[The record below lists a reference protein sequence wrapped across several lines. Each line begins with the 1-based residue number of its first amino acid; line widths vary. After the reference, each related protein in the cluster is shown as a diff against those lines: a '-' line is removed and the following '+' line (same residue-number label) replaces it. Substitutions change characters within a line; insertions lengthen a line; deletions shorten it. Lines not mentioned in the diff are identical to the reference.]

1 MAGLLIVVLVP
12 VSIVLGDAAVGFQQ
26 VWDAYFHFDPQVTAQ
41 LLVRNVRVPRTIIAL
56 IVGAGLGASGVVI
69 QALTRN
75 PLAEPGLLGVNAGA
89 TFAVACGVAFF
100 GFHALT
106 AGLVF
111 GFVGAGLAGAAVY
124 LLGGVRQGAG
134 PVRLVLAGSA
144 LSVVLLAATRMI
156 IINSDEEVFDRFR
169 SWTVG
174 SLEGRGPDLLLPT
187 GIAVVVGLLIA
198 MALANSLDASALG
211 ADLSRSLGAH
221 PTMVLSLAA
230 VVVMLMCGAS
240 TAAVGPI
247 GFVGLTAPHLGR
259 QIVGLNHRKLIPAS
273 ALIAAAIVLAA
284 DVAGRLVVS
293 SGEISVGIMIGF
305 IGAPVFINIVRRR
318 KLAQL

>member
-1 MAGLLIVVLVP
+1 MLIVCLMP
-12 VSIVLGDAAVGFQQ
+12 VSVILGEIPITFGQ
-26 VWDAYFHFDPQVTAQ
+26 VWDAYFHFDPSVTQQ
-41 LLVRNVRVPRTIIAL
+41 LLVRNIRVPRTIIAL
-56 IVGAGLGASGVVI
+56 IVGAALGASGVVI

-89 TFAVACGVAFF
+89 TFAVACGIAIFRF
-100 GFHALT
+100 QALT
-106 AGLVF
+106 AGLIF
-111 GFVGAGLAGAAVY
+111 GFIGAGLAGVAVY
-124 LLGGVRQGAG
+124 LLGGIRQGAG

-144 LSVVLLAATRMI
+144 LSVVLLACTRML

-187 GIAVVVGLLIA
+187 GGAVLIGLLIA
-198 MALANSLDASALG
+198 IALANSLNASALG

-221 PTMVLSLAA
+221 PGRVLTMSAL
-230 VVVMLMCGAS
+230 VVMLMCGAT

-247 GFVGLTAPHLGR
+247 SFVGLTAPHLGR

-273 ALIAAAIVLAA
+273 ALIAAALVLAA

-305 IGAPVFINIVRRR
+305 IGAPVFIGIVRHR